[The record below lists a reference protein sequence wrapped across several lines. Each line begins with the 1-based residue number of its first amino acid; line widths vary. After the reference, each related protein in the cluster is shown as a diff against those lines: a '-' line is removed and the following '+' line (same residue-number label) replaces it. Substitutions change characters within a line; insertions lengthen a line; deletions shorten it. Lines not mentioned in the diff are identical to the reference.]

1 MDAQMLKACMTYHG
15 KTQEDVGKAIGV
27 DRSTFWRR
35 MNDGDFR
42 SRKHFFS
49 NKKIGCCEHPISWE
63 GERNITSSHDAPGAV
78 LERLRPR

>member
-42 SRKHFFS
+42 MSQIYKMMEYVPLTLEEVESIFFPT
-49 NKKIGCCEHPISWE
+49 KK
-63 GERNITSSHDAPGAV
+63 
-78 LERLRPR
+78 